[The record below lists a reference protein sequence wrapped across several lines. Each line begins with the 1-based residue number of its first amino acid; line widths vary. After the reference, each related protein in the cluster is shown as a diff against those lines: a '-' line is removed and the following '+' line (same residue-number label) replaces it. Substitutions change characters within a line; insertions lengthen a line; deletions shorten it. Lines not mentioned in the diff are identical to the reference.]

1 MVRLF
6 FPPDSA
12 FLVNAPSPRLW
23 GLPVRRRSILI
34 VFSVQLAALHSA
46 NGQSFDEFSERRSP
60 SHFRLQ
66 SGDLSLTLK
75 GEVELE
81 LHDLQGSGGATHDS
95 PTDTRTL
102 GTRSPFVEIDA
113 FWLALRFA
121 FADQLAINS
130 ILEFDQSGAR
140 IGAVY
145 FSGKL
150 RWPERLEHRFE
161 AGLHTPFVKVERRTE
176 RYPLIGTIY
185 WRHPEFHITY
195 NARLRLARE
204 TGIALGVSVAIM
216 RPLAFL
222 PVQESSS
229 QQGTINLL
237 GYGPARFFSGNGPV
251 YGARFHAHTHGAYA
265 TLFGFLGSLSA
276 EAGTDELRNNFSRF
290 QDLPGYNSEDKQQQD
305 TTFYWAGLR
314 TGYDGY
320 GFHFLA
326 EAIFSRESLLQRQ
339 GFYAQLSYE
348 LELRPEKKLFCTI
361 ELLTRYERYRL
372 KDTTVVLDDDGA
384 LRSPAPSEAI
394 TWDYDIAT
402 AALIVTI
409 YRQLLRLRFEYYWV
423 GEANGVP
430 ALGIA
435 NSPLKNDELLVQLEL
450 RF

>member
-1 MVRLF
+1 MLLRLLLT
-6 FPPDSA
+6 
-12 FLVNAPSPRLW
+12 LV
-23 GLPVRRRSILI
+23 SIQI
-34 VFSVQLAALHSA
+34 VAMPAALA
-46 NGQSFDEFSERRSP
+46 QSFDEFSDQRSP
-60 SHFRLQ
+60 AHFKLRA
-66 SGDLSLTLK
+66 GDLSLTLK

-121 FADQLAINS
+121 FADHVAINS

-140 IGAVY
+140 VGAVY
-145 FSGKL
+145 FAGKL
-150 RWPERLEHRFE
+150 RWPQQLEHRFE
-161 AGLHTPFVKVERRTE
+161 AGLQTPFVKVERRTE
-176 RYPLIGTIY
+176 RYPLIGSIY
-185 WRHPEFHITY
+185 WRHPEFHFTY
-195 NARLRLARE
+195 DARLHIAHK
-204 TGIALGVSVAIM
+204 TGVALGFSVAIM

-229 QQGTINLL
+229 QQGTINML

-251 YGARFHAHTHGAYA
+251 YGGRFHAQSHGAFA
-265 TLFGFLGSLSA
+265 TVFGFLGALSA
-276 EAGTDELRNNFSRF
+276 QAGTDELRNNFSRY
-290 QDLPGYNSEDKQQQD
+290 QDLPGYNADDKTTQD
-305 TTFYWAGLR
+305 TSFYWAGLR

-320 GFHFLA
+320 GFHFLT
-326 EAIFSRESLLQRQ
+326 EAIFSRESLIRRQ

-348 LELRPEKKLFCTI
+348 IALRPEKKLFCALEI
-361 ELLTRYERYRL
+361 LGRYERYAI
-372 KDTTVVLDDDGA
+372 KDTTVVLNGDRA

-402 AALIVTI
+402 AAVVLTI
-409 YRQLLRLRFEYYWV
+409 YRHLLRLRFEYYWV

-430 ALGIA
+430 ELGIA